1 MTTNRPL
8 EDWGK
13 LLGDVPTATAILDRF
28 LHHAEIITI
37 EGGRSY
43 RLKDRHREQSG
54 ESSSNQAT
62 EPKAPSGSPEIEKD
76 SKPAK
81 APTGST
87 AETKTDE
94 TQKN

>member
-13 LLGDVPTATAILDRF
+13 VLGDVPTATAILDRF

-37 EGGRSY
+37 EGARSY
-43 RLKDRHREQSG
+43 RLNDRQREQQG
-54 ESSSNQAT
+54 ESNSNKAT
-62 EPKAPSGSPEIEKD
+62 QLKAPTGSPDVEKD
-76 SKPAK
+76 SNKAK
-81 APTGST
+81 APTGSP
-87 AETKTDE
+87 AETKTEE